1 MKKNINYKET
11 VILPKTEF
19 SMKAGLNTLEPKL
32 LERWDRNK
40 VYENLRQASKGKEKF
55 ILHDG
60 PPYAN
65 GHLHIGHALNKILK
79 DVIVRTFQMLGFD
92 SNYVPGWDCHGLPI
106 EWKIEEGFRKKGI
119 DKDEIPLIEFRNKCR
134 EFASKWIE
142 VQKEE
147 FKRLGVVG
155 DWDNPYTTMS
165 GIAEATIVREIGKFI
180 LNGGLYKGSKPVL
193 WSVVE
198 KTALADAE
206 VEYDNHESTT
216 VWVKFP
222 IKKSQKITNQNCSIL
237 IWTTTPWT
245 LPGNRAIAF
254 GNDIDYSLIKVT
266 DVSDESLISK
276 NEHLV
281 VAQDL
286 LEKTLDK
293 GKVTNFDL
301 IDSFKGHQLKGTV
314 CRHCFD
320 EDGYDFEVPL
330 HSGDFVNIEQGTG
343 FVHIAPGHGE
353 DDFALCKEV
362 QIEVP
367 DTVNGSGVYYETIPV
382 FSGQHIFKVD
392 ESILALLKS
401 RNRLFAQG
409 KLVHSYPHSWRSK
422 APLIYRNTPQ
432 WFISMNKLGLRE
444 KALEGIQE
452 TKWFPQQGSN
462 RIHAMVEARPDWC
475 ISRQRH
481 WGVPIPVFI
490 NIKTGEALRDAEVI
504 ENIAKKF
511 EQYGSDI
518 WFEKGPDFFLT
529 EKYNADEWEQIK
541 DIIEVWFDS
550 GSTHAFVLEERE
562 DLSWPADLYLEGSDQ
577 HRGWFHTSLLESC
590 GTRGIPPYKSV
601 LTHGFVLDEKNR
613 KMSKSA
619 GNVVSPQDISKQN
632 GVDILRLWVVS
643 SDYSQDLTIGPNIL
657 KQNSDLYRRI
667 RNTFRYLLGNLNNF
681 DEKERVGYSKLP
693 ELERLMLHK
702 LWEIDSHIR
711 RLSKDYDFNGI
722 FTLLHNFCSNDLSA
736 FYFDIRKD
744 TLYCNGLDDLTRM
757 SSRTILDYIFN
768 HLVRWLAPYVCFTAE
783 EAWLSRYPSE
793 DDSIHYKQFLAVS
806 DTWRDDE
813 LNNKWENIK
822 VIRRFVTT
830 AIEKKRAEKIIGSSL
845 EAHPFVS
852 VSDKLMSDCKNV
864 DMAEICIT
872 SFFTLES
879 SLSKE
884 EGDDI
889 DVNVNLAMGQK
900 CERCWK
906 IVEEKMFN
914 SEASL
919 CKRCYDTIN

>member
-1 MKKNINYKET
+1 MKKTSNYKDT

-32 LERWDRNK
+32 LKRWEEIK
-40 VYENLRQASKGKEKF
+40 VYENLRENSKGREKF

-79 DVIVRTFQMLGFD
+79 DVIVRTYQMLGFD
-92 SNYVPGWDCHGLPI
+92 ANYVPGWDCHGLPI
-106 EWKIEEGFRKKGI
+106 EWQIEEGFRKKGI
-119 DKDEIPLIEFRNKCR
+119 DKDKIPLLEFRKECR
-134 EFASKWIE
+134 DFASKWIQ
-142 VQKEE
+142 VQKDE

-155 DWDNPYTTMS
+155 DWDDPYTTMS

-180 LNGGLYKGSKPVL
+180 INGGLYKGSKPVL

-222 IKKSQKITNQNCSIL
+222 IMDSKNISVQNCSIV

-266 DVSDESLISK
+266 DVSEGSLLTK

-281 VAQDL
+281 IAKDL
-286 LEKTLDK
+286 ENKTLDL
-293 GKVTNFDL
+293 GKITNYDL
-301 IDSFKGHQLKGTV
+301 LDSFKGHRLKDTV
-314 CRHCFD
+314 CKHCFH

-330 HSGDFVNIEQGTG
+330 HSAEFVNIDQGTG

-353 DDFALCKEV
+353 DDFALCKKV
-362 QIEVP
+362 GINIP
-367 DTVNGSGVYYETIPV
+367 DTVNGNGIYYENIPV
-382 FSGQHIFKVD
+382 FNGQHVFKAD
-392 ESILALLKS
+392 KPIINLLKS
-401 RNRLFAQG
+401 RNRLFAEG

-432 WFISMNKLGLRE
+432 WFISMDTLKLRE
-444 KALEGIQE
+444 KALKGIE
-452 TKWFPQQGSN
+452 KTKWFPEQGSN
-462 RIHAMVEARPDWC
+462 RIHSMVKSRPDWC

-490 NIKTGEALRDAEVI
+490 NIKTGEVLRDPEVI

-511 EQYGSDI
+511 EQYGSDT
-518 WFEKGPDFFLT
+518 WFEKGPEYFLT
-529 EKYNADEWEQIK
+529 DKYNPNEWEQIK

-550 GSTHAFVLEERE
+550 GSTHAFVLEKRE
-562 DLSWPADLYLEGSDQ
+562 DLKWPADLYLEGSDQ

-590 GTRGIPPYKSV
+590 GTRGMPPYKSV

-632 GVDILRLWVVS
+632 GIDILRLWVVS

-667 RNTFRYLLGNLNNF
+667 RNTLRYLLGNLNDFNET
-681 DEKERVGYSKLP
+681 EKVNYSKLP
-693 ELERLMLHK
+693 ELEKLILHK
-702 LWEIDSHIR
+702 LWEINRDIR
-711 RLSKDYDFNGI
+711 KLSKVYDFNGI
-722 FTLLHNFCSNDLSA
+722 FTLLHNFCANDLSA

-744 TLYCNGLDDLTRM
+744 TLYCNSLNDLKRMSTRTVLDD
-757 SSRTILDYIFN
+757 IFN

-783 EAWLSRYPSE
+783 EAWLSRYPSAN
-793 DDSIHYKQFLAVS
+793 DSVHYKEFMVVS
-806 DTWRDDE
+806 DTWRDDK
-813 LNNKWENIK
+813 LNQKWENIK
-822 VIRRFVTT
+822 MIRRSVTT
-830 AIEKKRAEKIIGSSL
+830 AIEKERAEKVIGSSL
-845 EAHPFVS
+845 EAHPVVS
-852 VSDKLMSDCKNV
+852 ASDKLISDCKNV
-864 DMAEICIT
+864 DMAEVCIT
-872 SFFTLES
+872 SFFTFES
-879 SLSKE
+879 TPDQGEKNV
-884 EGDDI
+884 I
-889 DVNVNLAMGQK
+889 NVRVNLAKGNK
-900 CERCWK
+900 CDRCWK
-906 IVEEKMFN
+906 IVDDKVFDN
-914 SEASL
+914 QTAL
-919 CKRCYDTIN
+919 CDRCYNTIN